1 MNDKKIKDNK
11 NVERYIIGYVW
22 IYGLVVAL
30 ILFLADG
37 FKFVLPISFLL
48 GLFTNLLCFTMTVKC
63 VDKMAAMKE
72 VNPRAE
78 LMKLNA
84 KKMLIYAAV
93 LIVAGYSYS
102 KRDGETLYL
111 NVFATFAGLLSV
123 KLIIYFKEFVI
134 DKIFKNNKGKDIDAI
149 ITEDGK
155 PLICDQ
161 EENNQILEEK
171 KKELEKLQKEYEEL
185 EKKLNQKGDDNS
197 GDS

>member
-102 KRDGETLYL
+102 KRDDETLYL